1 MNKSKFDRNYFEGKT
16 SAYKG
21 GYARADA
28 LILSRLELVQKYV
41 KSGRLLDVGCAY
53 GFFLQEAKRYF
64 ACYGF
69 DVSNYAISRA
79 KGYDRKIKFKVA
91 SAEKDW
97 PYENDF
103 FDAITMW
110 DVLEHLENPENS
122 IKEARRCLAN
132 EGYFF
137 VQTPNKFIRNLIGD
151 KDKTHIN
158 KKNVGSWIKLFKVNG
173 FKIVECYTEFPNFI
187 GNRDWINK
195 ILKIFRLPLGTNIS
209 FVLKKLK

>member
-1 MNKSKFDRNYFEGKT
+1 LNKT

-21 GYARADA
+21 GYTRADA
-28 LILSRLELVQKYV
+28 LILSRLELVRKYV

-64 ACYGF
+64 DCYGF

-79 KGYDRKIKFKVA
+79 KKYGKRIRFKVA

-97 PYENDF
+97 PYENRF

-110 DVLEHLENPENS
+110 DVIEHLENPENA

-132 EGYFF
+132 KG
-137 VQTPNKFIRNLIGD
+137 
-151 KDKTHIN
+151 
-158 KKNVGSWIKLFKVNG
+158 
-173 FKIVECYTEFPNFI
+173 
-187 GNRDWINK
+187 
-195 ILKIFRLPLGTNIS
+195 
-209 FVLKKLK
+209 